1 MLLIGRINFLLGLH
15 YSRDSGFIIKSES
28 KQMNNM
34 SLSQI
39 YTFMFLSAFKFN
51 MFMGFWGFGV

>member
-1 MLLIGRINFLLGLH
+1 
-15 YSRDSGFIIKSES
+15 
-28 KQMNNM
+28 MNTM

-51 MFMGFWGFGV
+51 MFMGFWGLGFWGFGFRVQGLGCKV

>member
-28 KQMNNM
+28 KQMNTM
-34 SLSQI
+34 SFKSNIHFHVFICIQI
-39 YTFMFLSAFKFN
+39 
-51 MFMGFWGFGV
+51 